1 MKKSI
6 IALTALLCL
15 GVPGVAVAG
24 GESTDELLQ
33 RIDQL
38 RSQVADRDA
47 KIDRKNELLA
57 CERANRREL
66 VRSLRSGER
75 VGVVARCR

>member
-15 GVPGVAVAG
+15 GVPTTAVAAADG
-24 GESTDELLQ
+24 TAELLQ
-33 RIDQL
+33 RIDRL
-38 RSQVADRDA
+38 TAQVIDRDQRLEQ
-47 KIDRKNELLA
+47 KSEILA

-66 VRSLRSGER
+66 VRALRQDR
-75 VGVVARCR
+75 AGVVKVCR